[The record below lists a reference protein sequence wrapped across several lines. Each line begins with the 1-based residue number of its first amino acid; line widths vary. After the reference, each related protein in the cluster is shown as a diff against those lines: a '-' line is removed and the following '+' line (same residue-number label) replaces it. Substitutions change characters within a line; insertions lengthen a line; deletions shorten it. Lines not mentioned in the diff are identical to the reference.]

1 MNSNKQG
8 NVKCFTLTFSLE
20 IRRDNDRY
28 YALKKF
34 PVFLMSADRKLE
46 KSA

>member
-1 MNSNKQG
+1 MNFNKQG
-8 NVKCFTLTFSLE
+8 KMFYFDISFE
-20 IRRDNDRY
+20 IGRDNDRY